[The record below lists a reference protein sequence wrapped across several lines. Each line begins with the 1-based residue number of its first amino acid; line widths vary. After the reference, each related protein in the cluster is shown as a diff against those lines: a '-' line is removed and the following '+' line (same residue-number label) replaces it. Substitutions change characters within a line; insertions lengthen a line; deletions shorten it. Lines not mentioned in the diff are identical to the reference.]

1 MWKMSESKSRDQ
13 NHHLRGQNLNKH
25 FLFGHTE
32 SYQIISW
39 SYYVHYKIFIG
50 CAEKNQTGLG
60 SSVSKSTVISLKVSQ
75 VEDF

>member
-50 CAEKNQTGLG
+50 CAEKNQTGLNFKK
-60 SSVSKSTVISLKVSQ
+60 SVTSRRFLVDNYK
-75 VEDF
+75 